1 MINLFPDMV
10 ESREK
15 VTHMQLKPIDLFYD
29 INSTYNLTLVKM
41 NVSFTADLLS

>member
-10 ESREK
+10 ENREK

-29 INSTYNLTLVKM
+29 INSTYNLTLVKIQQI
-41 NVSFTADLLS
+41 F